1 MMARLLWRD
10 RRVETPMFTYLD
22 EASACST
29 VDTHR
34 RAVDEFMPVV
44 KRMSALT
51 ATSKSFRARLELR
64 DHEVPILQSWASRKC
79 ALHTC
84 FRSGRG
90 TTVLVALRAVPQSS
104 SSFARTIRSALR
116 STGVSTAGIR
126 GHWLFLITP
135 NEAISVCVGNAE
147 LPPELPRS
155 VEKRCI
161 SECHPPMASATVD
174 DHDRDAKIVEIIR

>member
-1 MMARLLWRD
+1 MVRLLWRD

-34 RAVDEFMPVV
+34 RAVDEFMPGV
-44 KRMSALT
+44 KRMSALI
-51 ATSKSFRARLELR
+51 ATSKAFRARLELR
-64 DHEVPILQSWASRKC
+64 DHEVPILQCWASRCC
-79 ALHTC
+79 ALHAC

-90 TTVLVALRAVPQSS
+90 TTVLVALRAAPQTAA
-104 SSFARTIRSALR
+104 SFARTIRSALR
-116 STGVSTAGIR
+116 RTGVSTARIR

-135 NEAISVCVGNAE
+135 NEAISVCVGNTE
-147 LPPELPRS
+147 LPPDPPRS
-155 VEKRCI
+155 VE
-161 SECHPPMASATVD
+161 SAIVD